1 MAPLDQILYQGVIPG
16 DAFNPVFRDIVGPAV
31 PNVDDIGDIPF
42 HQGAYQR
49 RSHAPAIPFGPGVL
63 KNPVVGRRQG
73 ICQPFRRCLMAM
85 EHHLRKRLHCQSA
98 GYISGSGAAHSVT
111 D

>member
-1 MAPLDQILYQGVIPG
+1 MRSIP
-16 DAFNPVFRDIVGPAV
+16 FSRDIVGPAV

-63 KNPVVGRRQG
+63 KT
-73 ICQPFRRCLMAM
+73 
-85 EHHLRKRLHCQSA
+85 RLLAAAKAFVSCFA
-98 GYISGSGAAHSVT
+98 GA
-111 D
+111 